1 MVVIGCLMMLILIG
15 FVRLN
20 VGLIMVCRL
29 VKLKCCLVMKML
41 MCRMV
46 GVISKK
52 YYWFICKAVIYIVC
66 ECGLKS
72 VVRIILFRYL
82 LYICLFFCVDG
93 FSVNNWFFRCCWW
106 FLMVY
111 WLIILLFV
119 WFWYVKN
126 RVKMCWWLVGIFRI
140 LFVCGWRVGLLVN
153 KDGVLMFL
161 FICLINYVLN
171 YLKVVYCWCGVVKI
185 EFLFNSSNL
194 LVGKNKV
201 MIFFYLVFND
211 LLINVFY
218 CIIFLLI

>member
-1 MVVIGCLMMLILIG
+1 M
-15 FVRLN
+15 
-20 VGLIMVCRL
+20 
-29 VKLKCCLVMKML
+29 
-41 MCRMV
+41 
-46 GVISKK
+46 
-52 YYWFICKAVIYIVC
+52 
-66 ECGLKS
+66 
-72 VVRIILFRYL
+72 
-82 LYICLFFCVDG
+82 
-93 FSVNNWFFRCCWW
+93 
-106 FLMVY
+106 
-111 WLIILLFV
+111 
-119 WFWYVKN
+119 
-126 RVKMCWWLVGIFRI
+126 
-140 LFVCGWRVGLLVN
+140 LVN